1 MDRQSDTYDRTILRE
16 LARDG
21 RITNTALAE
30 RVGLSPSPCWQRR
43 RRLEQE
49 GYILGYTATLNQEKL
64 GSPETVI
71 LEVTLDRH
79 DDTTLRA
86 FGEAMAKMP
95 EVLEVY
101 LVTGGYDYLVKVAV
115 SGTRRYERF
124 LAEKLYKVP
133 GIRQSHSVFTLR
145 CLKKEHS
152 VPP

>member
-64 GSPETVI
+64 GSPETV
-71 LEVTLDRH
+71 
-79 DDTTLRA
+79 
-86 FGEAMAKMP
+86 
-95 EVLEVY
+95 
-101 LVTGGYDYLVKVAV
+101 
-115 SGTRRYERF
+115 
-124 LAEKLYKVP
+124 
-133 GIRQSHSVFTLR
+133 
-145 CLKKEHS
+145 
-152 VPP
+152 